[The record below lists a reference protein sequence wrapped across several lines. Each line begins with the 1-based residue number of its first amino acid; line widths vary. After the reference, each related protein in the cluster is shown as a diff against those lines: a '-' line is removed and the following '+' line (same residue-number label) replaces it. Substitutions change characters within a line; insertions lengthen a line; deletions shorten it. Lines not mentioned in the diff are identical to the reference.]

1 MKQIKLSGPVTAIIL
16 ALVLLVVFLIGQRVI
31 NPPQK
36 LGPEAQAMRD
46 AYLRAQQGGQR

>member
-1 MKQIKLSGPVTAIIL
+1 MNQIKLSGPVTAIIL
-16 ALVLLVVFLIGQRVI
+16 ALVLLIVFLVGQRVI

-46 AYLRAQQGGQR
+46 AYLRAQQAGQR